1 MKNFTYI
8 NILLMLIILLV
19 GCNTVGNDSIKG
31 GTQKAD
37 RYKLEVK
44 GVDNVDVLDTHGGV
58 EGWEQMQGFYDNIQN
73 GIASDLRIVHYTIE
87 GAPIVTDLT
96 YNGESLEVKN
106 DYSRDTYGSG
116 EIITNKCG
124 NMVKEAND
132 TNLSYIAIDCN
143 GIPYGMD
150 TILQISYDSSEQDLF
165 EFELMYG
172 EELENEINTL
182 TKQAK
187 KEITVNE
194 TEVMADFDLP
204 PHIKQEVFNR
214 LVFANYL
221 AEKDLKAMCD
231 IEDIMNYQLKVHIN
245 SGQRVF
251 RWAACDQSVDG
262 VKLTEVAEYIIEQ
275 SDKKQ
280 SVEPEIKVQ
289 GYVLEMTK
297 DTMLIVEEIN
307 MLDFEWIKVELPQS
321 DMNSFVFDFTNLEG
335 VNTTEFSIGDKVQAT
350 LKGTVRGSK
359 PGSANVKE
367 IKKIEI
373 NAND

>member
-1 MKNFTYI
+1 
-8 NILLMLIILLV
+8 MLIIILV
-19 GCNTVGNDSIKG
+19 GCNTVGNASIKG

-73 GIASDLRIVHYTIE
+73 GIASDLRIVYYTIE

-96 YNGESLEVKN
+96 YNGESLEVKK
-106 DYSRDTYGSG
+106 DYSRDPYGSG

-194 TEVMADFDLP
+194 TQVMADFDIP
-204 PHIKQEVFNR
+204 PHIKQEVYKR

-221 AEKDLKAMCD
+221 AEKDLKATCD
-231 IEDIMNYQLKVHIN
+231 IEVVMNYQLKVHIN
-245 SGQRVF
+245 SGQQVF
-251 RWAACDQSVDG
+251 RWAACDQSADG
-262 VKLTEVAEYIIEQ
+262 VKLTEVADYIIEQ

-335 VNTTEFSIGDKVQAT
+335 VNTTEFSVGDKVQAT
-350 LKGTVRGSK
+350 LKGNVRGSK
-359 PGSANVKE
+359 PGTANVKE